1 MTEQGNCTSTPRP
14 DVLRDW
20 LVCVMVD
27 LSLSAKTIST
37 ATGGEN
43 AVGRFLSSP
52 GRGIGLSRARDVEA
66 FVRDCA
72 AKEGKNLP
80 EISGVAVAE
89 YAAKLEPRASGPR
102 QIQLSEILRRGG
114 DE

>member
-1 MTEQGNCTSTPRP
+1 MTEQENCTSTPRP

-20 LVCVMVD
+20 LICAMVD

-66 FVRDCA
+66 YVRGCA
-72 AKEGKNLP
+72 AKENKSLP
-80 EISGVAVAE
+80 EISGEAVAK
-89 YAAKLEPRASGPR
+89 YAAMLEPKASGLR
-102 QIQLSEILRRGG
+102 QIQLSEILRCGG
-114 DE
+114 CE